1 MSTFTFETVLDTKE
15 PFSLELLGAPSA
27 SISHQLS
34 GALHLH
40 VHKPVQLKQLSVAFI
55 GEAYL
60 TYNTSVVS
68 VKSEAVNLCRSEH
81 NIVDAPTTYQPGDYS
96 FPFSLTIPGNL
107 ATTDS
112 SKLKA
117 GTFFW
122 GYDLITCAVPVGL
135 FARRKVSRQ
144 TVKVKRV
151 SVQPSETADVR
162 FGAKRAGEFE
172 CSLYAPK
179 VVNTAQNMVHASI
192 YLHPF
197 SQKHRVKDVQ
207 VIVIQTEKVD
217 FDSRVIESSI
227 GDIRGFMPN
236 PNDVDSINAK
246 SMERTPLAK
255 SSDAKPISK
264 TVTVPNP
271 DQESFT
277 TAWGREF
284 PVELVIDLIPGELL
298 PSEELPWISVAHG
311 IRFTINFADPA
322 IKPLNVMAPFT
333 AAHILDELWSLQD
346 SHDGI
351 TPPDYGE
358 EVDHATLLDSNTSRV
373 SRATIHHEMYPEREP
388 VVPDL
393 VDDLPPNYDN
403 EEECPVPYEKSEGSS
418 N

>member
-1 MSTFTFETVLDTKE
+1 
-15 PFSLELLGAPSA
+15 
-27 SISHQLS
+27 
-34 GALHLH
+34 
-40 VHKPVQLKQLSVAFI
+40 
-55 GEAYL
+55 
-60 TYNTSVVS
+60 
-68 VKSEAVNLCRSEH
+68 
-81 NIVDAPTTYQPGDYS
+81 
-96 FPFSLTIPGNL
+96 NL

-151 SVQPSETADVR
+151 TVQPSETADVR

-179 VVNTAQNMVHASI
+179 VVNTTQNTIHASI

-197 SQKHRVKDVQ
+197 SQKHRVKGIQ
-207 VIVIQTEKVD
+207 AIVIQTEKVE
-217 FDSRVIESSI
+217 FDSKVIENSI
-227 GDIRGFMPN
+227 GNLRGFMPN
-236 PNDVDSINAK
+236 PKDVDSINTK
-246 SMERTPLAK
+246 SMERAPLAK
-255 SSDAKPISK
+255 SNDAKPISK

-271 DQESFT
+271 DYESFT
-277 TAWGREF
+277 TAWGREC
-284 PVELVIDLIPGELL
+284 PVELEIELIPGELL

-322 IKPLNVMAPFT
+322 VKPLNVMAPFT
-333 AAHILDELWSLQD
+333 AANILDELWSLQD

-358 EVDHATLLDSNTSRV
+358 EVDHSTLLDSNTSRV
-373 SRATIHHEMYPEREP
+373 SRATIHHEVYPEREP

-393 VDDLPPNYDN
+393 ADDLPPNYDN
-403 EEECPVPYEKSEGSS
+403 EEECPVPYEKSEG
-418 N
+418 